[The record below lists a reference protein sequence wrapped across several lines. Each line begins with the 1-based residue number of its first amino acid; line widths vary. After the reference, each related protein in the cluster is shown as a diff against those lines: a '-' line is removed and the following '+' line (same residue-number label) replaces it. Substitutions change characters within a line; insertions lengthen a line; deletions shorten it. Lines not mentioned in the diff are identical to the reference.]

1 MRVLLPLACLFLLLA
16 ACGSGA
22 DAPAGDAT
30 ADGGQSD
37 ANAFDDLRVNGRVSG
52 EAAYERFCI
61 GCHETG
67 LLDAP
72 VVGNAADW
80 EQVSKLWQAVV
91 MEHAKQGYFEMP
103 GKGGRPALP
112 DAVVEAAVEYM
123 LTITYPELPP
133 DMR

>member
-1 MRVLLPLACLFLLLA
+1 MRALLPLACFIALLA
-16 ACGSGA
+16 ACGGGG
-22 DAPAGDAT
+22 DAPADVAT
-30 ADGGQSD
+30 AGGGQSD
-37 ANAFDDLRVNGRVSG
+37 AFTFDDLRVNGRVSG

-91 MEHAKQGYFEMP
+91 MEHANEGYFDMP
-103 GKGGRPALP
+103 GKGGRPELP
-112 DAVVEAAVEYM
+112 DAVVGAAVEHM
-123 LTITYPELPP
+123 LTITYPEFPP
-133 DMR
+133 DLR